1 MIESKKIVAGLA
13 TVCAAL
19 VMTACSTE
27 SGKTPQGVGYKV
39 VREGDGRVAKP
50 GEVVVM
56 EIAVVDDEDSAWFD
70 SRKAGLPEM
79 IMIRNDS
86 FKSDEYGIMEL
97 FRLVSTGDSVL
108 MTVPAQDFFER
119 TWRQP
124 VPPGVDPQTP
134 FTIRVATKHVLDS
147 ASAIKMRTELFEQHE
162 RRIDE
167 EARAHAANQLAL
179 DSTMINDHLAANKVQ
194 AQRTA
199 SGLRYII
206 KKEGKGPTA
215 VNGQIATVKYKGY
228 LLTGKTFDEGE
239 YTFPIG
245 VSQVIAGWDEIL
257 LLMKVGT
264 QLTVYVP
271 STLAY
276 GNMRR
281 SEDILENTILVFD
294 MELQDLK
301 NQ

>member
-1 MIESKKIVAGLA
+1 MRVRKKIVVGLA
-13 TVCAAL
+13 GVFAAL
-19 VMTACSTE
+19 VIAACNSE

-39 VREGDGRVAKP
+39 IREGDGRVAKP

-56 EIAVVDDEDSAWFD
+56 EIAVRDDEDSAWFD

-86 FKSDEYGIMEL
+86 FKKDEYGIMEL

-108 MTVPAQDFFER
+108 MTVPARDFFER

-124 VPPGVDPQTP
+124 VPPGVDPLSP
-134 FTIRVATKHVLDS
+134 FTIHVATTHVLDS
-147 ASAIKMRTELFEQHE
+147 ASAIAMRTELFEAHE
-162 RRIDE
+162 RKLDE
-167 EARAHAANQLAL
+167 EARAHTASQLAL
-179 DSTMINDHLAANKVQ
+179 DTTMINEHLAANKVR
-194 AQRTA
+194 AEKTE
-199 SGLRYII
+199 SGLRYVI

-245 VSQVIAGWDEIL
+245 VSQVIQGWDEIL